1 MNVAKRKLQAL
12 VVEDDE
18 HLAFLLGY
26 MLEREG
32 YESLTLRDGREAAH
46 HIAGSQPPDV
56 VLLDLMLPYLDG
68 FELLGLL
75 RAHPQW
81 KSVPVVVLSARS
93 DEDDVVRA
101 LEIGANDFVRKPYRP
116 RELLA
121 RLKRLVAERAD
132 AAA

>member
-1 MNVAKRKLQAL
+1 MNVANRKLRAL
-12 VVEDDE
+12 VVEDNE

-32 YESLTLRDGREAAH
+32 FEKLTLRDGRQAAH
-46 HIAGSQPPDV
+46 HIADSKAPDV
-56 VLLDLMLPYLDG
+56 VLLDVMLPYLDG
-68 FELLGLL
+68 FEILGLL

-81 KSVPVVVLSARS
+81 KSVPVIVLSARTG
-93 DEDDVVRA
+93 EDDVVRA
-101 LEIGANDFVRKPYRP
+101 LEGGANDFVRKPYRP